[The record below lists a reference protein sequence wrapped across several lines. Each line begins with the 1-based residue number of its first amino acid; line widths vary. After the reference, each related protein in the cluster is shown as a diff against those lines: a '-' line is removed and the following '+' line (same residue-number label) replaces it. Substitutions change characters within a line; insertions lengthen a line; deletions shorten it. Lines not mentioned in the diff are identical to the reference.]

1 MIITTWIVYILA
13 RKGARLPF
21 PPKVSSDVEV
31 TESEAVSVVQ
41 HWLKKEDLG
50 LGPMTYRVPGI
61 PQTEEEASQDIKE
74 KMSTNFPPMQ
84 GQDVHVTRDVVKHHL
99 SKSGLL
105 ANQSQE
111 VLEERTRIQF
121 IRWSHTRIFQVPSE
135 ARNEA
140 MRDRIEQVRRS
151 ICHLSDEI
159 SQELHNRNSY
169 SEC

>member
-13 RKGARLPF
+13 RKGAGLPF

-31 TESEAVSVVQ
+31 VESEAVSVVE
-41 HWLKKEDLG
+41 HWLKKVRKSL
-50 LGPMTYRVPGI
+50 TF
-61 PQTEEEASQDIKE
+61 QTEEEASQDIKE

-169 SEC
+169 SDC

>member
-13 RKGARLPF
+13 RKGAGLPF

-31 TESEAVSVVQ
+31 TESEAVSVVR
-41 HWLKKEDLG
+41 HWLKK
-50 LGPMTYRVPGI
+50 
-61 PQTEEEASQDIKE
+61 TEEEASQDIKE
-74 KMSTNFPPMQ
+74 KMSTNFPPVQ
-84 GQDVHVTRDVVKHHL
+84 GQDVHVTRDVVALYPGH
-99 SKSGLL
+99 GIL
-105 ANQSQE
+105 AGQE

-159 SQELHNRNSY
+159 SQELRSRNSY

>member
-13 RKGARLPF
+13 RKGAGFPF
-21 PPKVSSDVEV
+21 PPKISSDVEV
-31 TESEAVSVVQ
+31 VESEAVSVVQ
-41 HWLKKEDLG
+41 HWLKK
-50 LGPMTYRVPGI
+50 
-61 PQTEEEASQDIKE
+61 TEEEASQDIKE
-74 KMSTNFPPMQ
+74 KMSTNCPPTH

-99 SKSGLL
+99 SKSDLL

-135 ARNEA
+135 VREDV

-151 ICHLSDEI
+151 LCNLTDES
-159 SQELHNRNSY
+159 SQEIHNRTSY
-169 SEC
+169 ADC